1 MMAMRFNGR
10 MDAPRPLSPPPSP
23 PWAVCLAGALA
34 LAVAMG
40 IGRFAFTPLLP
51 LMQREGLL
59 GEAGGAALA
68 ASNYLG
74 YLLGALSA
82 ARLGAQ
88 PRRLVLAGLI
98 ATAAVTAAAGW
109 VEGPAAWIALRGAA
123 GVLSAWVM
131 VGVSTWAIGELA
143 RRGRPELG
151 AWVFAGVGIG
161 IVAAGGWT
169 WWRAAEGAAALWLEL
184 GALAVPAVVVVRWAW
199 RPEGARTAP
208 PTAGARERPGR
219 GHAGLVLAYG
229 VFGFGYILPATYLPA
244 MARALVDDPRLF
256 GAAWPAF
263 GAAAALSTL
272 AAAPLLRRGRLQG
285 AWALCHVLMAF
296 GAALPLVSR
305 SGAAVGAAALA
316 VGGSFMVATMA
327 GLQLARE
334 RAGARPA
341 ALMSRMVASFAAGQI
356 LGPLA
361 VLAFAHATGG
371 SGLEPALALAAVLL
385 LASGAWLHR
394 QPTQGVT
401 VHELEACP
409 ARR

>member
-1 MMAMRFNGR
+1 
-10 MDAPRPLSPPPSP
+10 
-23 PWAVCLAGALA
+23 
-34 LAVAMG
+34 
-40 IGRFAFTPLLP
+40 
-51 LMQREGLL
+51 
-59 GEAGGAALA
+59 
-68 ASNYLG
+68 
-74 YLLGALSA
+74 
-82 ARLGAQ
+82 
-88 PRRLVLAGLI
+88 
-98 ATAAVTAAAGW
+98 
-109 VEGPAAWIALRGAA
+109 
-123 GVLSAWVM
+123 VM

-208 PTAGARERPGR
+208 PTAGTRERPGR

-334 RAGARPA
+334 RAGPRPA

-394 QPTQGVT
+394 QPTQGVP